1 MPSQLNPYLTFDGN
15 AREAVAFYASVL
27 GGTPEV
33 MTFGDQ
39 GTDDPA
45 LADKV
50 MHARVETPAGTFM
63 ASDTAPGMPFR
74 PGDTMTMSL
83 SGDDVEQLR
92 GWFAGLSEGGE
103 VTLPLAV
110 QMWGDEFG
118 MFTDRYGVPW
128 MVNIAVAQQG

>member
-15 AREAVAFYASVL
+15 AREAVEFYASVL
-27 GGTPEV
+27 GGTPTI

-39 GTDDPA
+39 GSDDPG

-50 MHARVETPAGTFM
+50 MHARLDTPAGPLM
-63 ASDTAPGMPFR
+63 AADTAPGMTFR
-74 PGDTMTMSL
+74 PGDTMSMSL

-92 GWFAGLSEGGE
+92 GWFAGLAEGGQ
-103 VTLPLAV
+103 VTVPLEV

-118 MFTDRYGVPW
+118 MLTDRYGVPW
-128 MVNIAVAQQG
+128 MVNIALSQS